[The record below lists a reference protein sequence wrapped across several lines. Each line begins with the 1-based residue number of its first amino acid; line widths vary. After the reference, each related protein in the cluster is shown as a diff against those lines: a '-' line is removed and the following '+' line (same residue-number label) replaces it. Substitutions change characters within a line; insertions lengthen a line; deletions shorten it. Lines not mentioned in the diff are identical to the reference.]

1 MVGGRGTGC
10 LIVVSGPSGSGKTSL
25 VSLALKR
32 LPSIAFSVSWTSRA
46 PRTGERE
53 GKDYRFVHR
62 DRFQEAAA
70 RGSFL
75 EHATVHGNLYGTS
88 REEVEGLLAGGNDV
102 LLDIDV
108 QGAEQVR
115 RRLATEDG
123 LEAITVFVVPPD
135 REELERR
142 LRLRETDSE
151 ETIRTR
157 LENSLEEI
165 SRAGEFDHVL
175 INGDLESCYG
185 QFACIVTASRTRS
198 RRMLD
203 EIMTSFAAR

>member
-1 MVGGRGTGC
+1 MVGGKGRGC
-10 LIVVSGPSGSGKTSL
+10 LIVVAGPSGSGKTSL
-25 VSLALKR
+25 VSLALER

-46 PRTGERE
+46 PRAGERE
-53 GKDYRFVHR
+53 GKDYRFVQR
-62 DRFQEAAA
+62 DRFQEAVSQG
-70 RGSFL
+70 RFL

-88 REEVEGLLAGGNDV
+88 RDEVEGLLAGGDDV

-115 RRLATEDG
+115 RRLATGAG

-135 REELERR
+135 RTELERR
-142 LRLRETDSE
+142 LRLRKTDSE

-175 INGDLESCYG
+175 YG
-185 QFACIVTASRTRS
+185 QFACIVTAARTRS

-203 EIMTSFAAR
+203 EIMTSFAAH